1 MKYLKVSQLGPLFL
15 KKLFITLLVT
25 SFVGCAQVK
34 KEPIKESTVEQE
46 TTVVGDQYWT
56 LDFTYFYKG
65 KETQTVISRYEH
77 RRDCFEAMFKMKK
90 EASQKQNHSGGG
102 YCKKLFV
109 DGQERTDK
117 DQLGYR

>member
-1 MKYLKVSQLGPLFL
+1 MNKILGIAAILLLSGCASQIKQQEPIVL
-15 KKLFITLLVT
+15 KK
-25 SFVGCAQVK
+25 G
-34 KEPIKESTVEQE
+34 EPIPL
-46 TTVVGDQYWT
+46 GDQFWT

-65 KETQTVISRYEH
+65 KETQTVIWRYEH

-90 EASQKQNHSGGG
+90 EASQKPHHSGGG